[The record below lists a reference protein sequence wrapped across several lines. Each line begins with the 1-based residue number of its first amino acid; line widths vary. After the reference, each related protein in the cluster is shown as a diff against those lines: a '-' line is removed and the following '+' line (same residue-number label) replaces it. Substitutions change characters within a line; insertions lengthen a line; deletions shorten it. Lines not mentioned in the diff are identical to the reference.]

1 MPVGSSFRRAALPL
15 ALSLVVAACAQQP
28 TRSTAPEAPKAA
40 AATQAPAAASSPE
53 MRAFLEQVRE
63 RSAYIKAHYG
73 KAEYD
78 IAMRDG
84 IKLHTVV
91 YTPKD
96 AGAGKTYPILMQRTP
111 YACGPYGEGAY
122 EDTLGPTADYEK
134 DGFIFVCQDV
144 RGKYMSEGEYV
155 NMRPV
160 EGKVNDNTDAWDTV
174 DWMVKN
180 LPGNSGKVG
189 QMGISYPGYYS
200 AVSAID
206 THPALVAISPQA
218 PIANWFLGDDMHRN
232 GAFTLNMAYG
242 FFHGMG
248 FGYPRPKPTADS
260 PRRYD
265 FGTPDGYDYYLR
277 LGGLS
282 NAPKRFREP
291 VAFWDDVVNHPNYDA
306 FWQARDLPS
315 KMKNVRAAVMIV
327 GGWFDTEDL
336 YGPLHLYQAIEK
348 NNPGIQNTL
357 VMGPWTHGGWS
368 RGKGER
374 VGDAEFG
381 RETSLDY
388 RPVEYAFFK
397 QHLKGEGDANLPEA
411 WVFRTGANQWERYAS
426 WPPKNLATRTL
437 YFQPQG
443 GLRFDAKPVAAKGFA
458 EYVSDPAK
466 PVPYTTEI
474 MTGWSRDYV
483 AADQR
488 FAASRPDVL
497 VYQTKPLP
505 EDTTIAGPIKAKLW
519 VSTTGT
525 DADFVVKL
533 IDVYPDDLPTS
544 AEDRAAGRKPRGGL
558 QQLVRGEPMRARFR
572 NSFEKP
578 EPMVPGRPTAVDY
591 QLNDVL
597 HTFKKGHRIM
607 VQVQSSWFPFI
618 DRNPQKYVP
627 NIYKATDA
635 DFIKATHRLYQNA
648 QYSTALEVGVL
659 PKG

>member
-1 MPVGSSFRRAALPL
+1 MPVASSFRRAALPL
-15 ALSLVVAACAQQP
+15 ALSLVVAACAQQA
-28 TRSTAPEAPKAA
+28 TRTTAPEAPKAA
-40 AATQAPAAASSPE
+40 AATQAPAAASSP
-53 MRAFLEQVRE
+53 FLEQMRE

-497 VYQTKPLP
+497 VYQTEPLP

-578 EPMVPGRPTAVDY
+578 EPMTPGKPTAVDY
-591 QLNDVL
+591 TLNDVL

-607 VQVQSSWFPFI
+607 VQVQSTWFPFI
-618 DRNPQKYVP
+618 DRNPQRYVP
-627 NIYKATDA
+627 NIYKAKDS
-635 DFIKATHRLYQNA
+635 DFIKATHRVYQNEK
-648 QYSTALEVGVL
+648 YPTALEVGVL
-659 PKG
+659 PEA

>member
-1 MPVGSSFRRAALPL
+1 MRVVPSFRRAALPL
-15 ALSLVVAACAQQP
+15 ALTLAVAGCAQQP
-28 TRSTAPEAPKAA
+28 VRPSRVEPVAQAAPKADA
-40 AATQAPAAASSPE
+40 GPVADAQR
-53 MRAFLEQVRE
+53 RA
-63 RSAYIKAHYG
+63 AYIKDHYA

-91 YTPKD
+91 YSPKD
-96 AGAGKTYPILMQRTP
+96 AGNGRTYPVLMQRTP
-111 YACGPYGEGAY
+111 YSCDPYGEGY
-122 EDTLGPTADYEK
+122 EERLAPMEDYER

-144 RGKYMSEGEYV
+144 RGKYLSEGEYV

-160 EGKVNDNTDAWDTV
+160 EGAVNDNTDTWDTV
-174 DWMVKN
+174 DWLVKQ
-180 LPGNSGKVG
+180 LPGNNGKVG
-189 QMGISYPGYYS
+189 QYGISYPGYYS
-200 AVSAID
+200 AVAAID

-248 FGYPRPKPTADS
+248 FGHPRPQPTAES

-277 LGGLS
+277 LGALS
-282 NAPKRFREP
+282 NAPKRFRAP
-291 VAFWDDVVNHPNYDA
+291 IAFWDDVVNHPNYDA
-306 FWQARDLPS
+306 FWKARDLPS
-315 KMKNVRAAVMIV
+315 RMKNVRAAVMVV

-368 RGKGER
+368 RGKGDR
-374 VGDAEFG
+374 VGDADFG
-381 RETSLDY
+381 RETSVDY
-388 RPVEYAFFK
+388 RPVEYAFFR

-411 WVFRTGANQWERYAS
+411 WMFRTGANQWERYAS

-458 EYVSDPAK
+458 EYISDPAK

-474 MTGWSRDYV
+474 MTGWSRDYI

-497 VYQTKPLP
+497 VYQTEPLA
-505 EDTTIAGPIKAKLW
+505 EDVTIAGPINAKLW

-544 AEDRAAGRKPRGGL
+544 PEDRAAGRKPRGGL

-578 EPMVPGRPTAVDY
+578 EPMVPGKPTAVNY
-591 QLNDVL
+591 RLNDVL
-597 HTFKKGHRIM
+597 HTFRKGHRIM

-648 QYSTALEVGVL
+648 QYPTALEVGVL
-659 PKG
+659 PRG